1 MSTIVYVSKME
12 ILGIIDYAGFSLLS
26 DKKPKLSI
34 FITSARFYVQKVQVI
49 YIIQY
54 GNGTI
59 MKIPSLFV
67 SPHTE

>member
-1 MSTIVYVSKME
+1 MILMSTIVYVSKME

-26 DKKPKLSI
+26 DNEPKLSI
-34 FITSARFYVQKVQVI
+34 FITSDRFYVQKVQVI

-67 SPHTE
+67 S